1 MNNDQFRKYIDE
13 RLANIRKSLADKETD
28 PQIRPRL
35 QEQEQMLTSAQR
47 MGKYSSGQEFRR
59 WRRDYERRL
68 KRLTQ

>member
-35 QEQEQMLTSAQR
+35 QEQEQMLTTAQR